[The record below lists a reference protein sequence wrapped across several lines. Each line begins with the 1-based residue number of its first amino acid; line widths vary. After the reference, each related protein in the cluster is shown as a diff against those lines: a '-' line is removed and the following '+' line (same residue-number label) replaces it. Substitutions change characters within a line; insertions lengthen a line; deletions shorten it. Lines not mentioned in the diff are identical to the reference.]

1 MIFAILDN
9 VMNSTVSVII
19 PVYNIEKYIEE
30 CLSGVFQQTYTDLE
44 IIAVNDGSTDRSREL
59 LAACAAGDS
68 RLVILDKENGG
79 LSDARNYGLDR
90 AHGRWVMFVDGDDRI
105 RHDAVEKLVDAC
117 VRSGADIA
125 VSDMLY
131 FYEDGETSFSS
142 GGDFTLSNVREQP
155 SLIAINNS
163 ACNKLFRMELF
174 ADLRFPVGKFYE
186 DLATVPVLLYRSRN
200 VVKVPEPLYEYRQ
213 RRGSIAHTASK
224 KIFDIYDAI
233 DHDIE
238 CVRQSGNEAA
248 VIRELY
254 HLYIVHGLDLT
265 TLRIKDFDDRRIRSE
280 YLRENME
287 RLKRSY
293 PDYRSDEAYRTAGW
307 KKKLIWGML
316 ERGRTKQVL
325 KIYDR

>member
-131 FYEDGETSFSS
+131 FY
-142 GGDFTLSNVREQP
+142 
-155 SLIAINNS
+155 
-163 ACNKLFRMELF
+163 
-174 ADLRFPVGKFYE
+174 
-186 DLATVPVLLYRSRN
+186 
-200 VVKVPEPLYEYRQ
+200 
-213 RRGSIAHTASK
+213 
-224 KIFDIYDAI
+224 
-233 DHDIE
+233 
-238 CVRQSGNEAA
+238 
-248 VIRELY
+248 
-254 HLYIVHGLDLT
+254 
-265 TLRIKDFDDRRIRSE
+265 
-280 YLRENME
+280 
-287 RLKRSY
+287 
-293 PDYRSDEAYRTAGW
+293 
-307 KKKLIWGML
+307 
-316 ERGRTKQVL
+316 
-325 KIYDR
+325 